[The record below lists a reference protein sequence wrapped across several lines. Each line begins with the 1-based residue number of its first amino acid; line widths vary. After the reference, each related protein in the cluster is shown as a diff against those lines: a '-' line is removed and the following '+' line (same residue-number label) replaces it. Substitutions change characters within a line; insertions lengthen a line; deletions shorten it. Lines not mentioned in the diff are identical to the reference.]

1 VAELTKAGLPLGPG
15 LRALAEELPGQ
26 RLPHVLRGLADR
38 FDAGDDLVAALES
51 QGRMLPTHLR
61 GLMLAGMRSGRLAEV
76 LEEYVELSRG
86 QLELRRRIWLTLAY
100 PFVLLLFVTAFV
112 AFANLYI
119 VRAFEKIF
127 MDFGTCLPGMT
138 ILVLKGSGPMMWFF
152 VGLLG
157 LSVLGPLVL
166 WIAPGVGWVWP
177 MLYRVPMIGPLLR
190 WSHLTQFSRLMGML
204 LEQQVALPDALRLTA
219 AGSRD
224 VNLARGC
231 RQVADDVERGQ
242 VLYEG
247 MAARRQFP
255 ASLIP
260 VIRWGQQAP
269 ALPDAFRAAA
279 EMFEG
284 RVRSQGTLLETM
296 MLPIMFL
303 GILIFVGFL
312 VIALFMPLIALITRL
327 SG

>member
-1 VAELTKAGLPLGPG
+1 MPATTC
-15 LRALAEELPGQ
+15 
-26 RLPHVLRGLADR
+26 
-38 FDAGDDLVAALES
+38 VAALES

-76 LEEYVELSRG
+76 LEEFVELSRS
-86 QLELRRRIWLTLAY
+86 QLELRRRVWLTLAY
-100 PFVLLLFVTAFV
+100 PFVLLLFVTVLA
-112 AFANLYI
+112 AFASVYI
-119 VRAFEKIF
+119 VDAFAKIF
-127 MDFGTCLPGMT
+127 RDFNTTLPGMT
-138 ILVLKGSGPMMWFF
+138 VMVLNGSRPMMWFF
-152 VGLLG
+152 VGLVG
-157 LSVLGPLVL
+157 LSVLGPLLL
-166 WIAPGVGWVWP
+166 WMAPGVGWVWP
-177 MLYRVPMIGPLLR
+177 VLYRVPMVGPLLR
-190 WSHLTQFSRLMGML
+190 WSHLAQFSRLMGML

-224 VNLARGC
+224 ANLARGC
-231 RQVADDVERGQ
+231 RRVADDVEQGR
-242 VLYEG
+242 VLYES

-296 MLPIMFL
+296 LLPIMFL
-303 GILIFVGFL
+303 AILIFVGFF
-312 VIALFMPLIALITRL
+312 VIAMFLPLISLITRL